1 VVADPPA
8 IQVLAPDLVARIAA
22 GEVITRPRAAVR
34 ELVDNALDAGA
45 TRIEVEIESGGY
57 NLIAVHDDGIGIS
70 SADASLIFTRH
81 ATSKLR
87 ALDGLASICTLGFR
101 GEALASLASV
111 ADVEIRTRGVGEVIG
126 ARIVSTH
133 GDCAVTPLVR
143 QAGTSIEARRLFSR
157 YPVRRGAAEPASE
170 ARAIRRVIT
179 HLALVRPEVG
189 FTLRT
194 DGRLTLI
201 STGGT
206 LRDAFAEVVGSDA
219 LPHLLDIDCLP
230 CESVRVRGVSSG
242 PAVHRSSRE
251 GIVLAINGRL
261 CDVPEIRKGIERAY
275 VDILPRQRFPHAIL
289 SLDIP
294 PAQVDV
300 NVHPAKERVIVHG
313 GREIAQGLER
323 ELRTTLGKTT
333 HLVTAK
339 RSLALRAA
347 DLPGLRAGE
356 QGDAYDASGWGGRV
370 VAAGSLPEL
379 RVVGQIEDTLIV
391 CETDL
396 GTLLIDQHRAHE
408 RVIFERL
415 LSDQS
420 IMLPDAVLLAI
431 PARVWATLDAR
442 SDDLRGAGWQW
453 SEFGADQILVSAC
466 PDGLAPDDLIPIAE
480 RFAAETAH
488 SILAAAACHAAIRK
502 RRPLTP
508 ETALALL
515 RHLTQTSTP
524 TTCPHGQPIVINLSH
539 SFLEQQFG
547 WR

>member
-1 VVADPPA
+1 MVATTA

-45 TRIEVEIESGGY
+45 TRIDIEIESGGY
-57 NLIAVHDDGIGIS
+57 DLIAVHDDGTGIL
-70 SADASLIFTRH
+70 SADAPLIFTRH

-87 ALDGLASICTLGFR
+87 ALDGLTSVSTLGFR

-111 ADVEIRTRGVGEVIG
+111 ADVEIRTRSVGEPIG
-126 ARIVSTH
+126 ARIACTN
-133 GDCAVTPLVR
+133 GDCAVSPLVR
-143 QAGTSIEARRLFSR
+143 QPGTSVEARRLFSR
-157 YPVRRGAAEPASE
+157 YPVRRGAAEPISE
-170 ARAIRRVIT
+170 ARAIRRIIT
-179 HLALVRPEVG
+179 HLALIRPEVAI
-189 FTLRT
+189 TLRI
-194 DGRLTLI
+194 DGRLALT
-201 STGGT
+201 STGGG
-206 LRDAFAEVVGSDA
+206 LRDVFAEVVGTDA
-219 LPHLLDIDCLP
+219 LPHLLDIDCAP
-230 CESVRVRGVSSG
+230 CESVRVRGVTSG

-275 VDILPRQRFPHAIL
+275 VEVLPRQRFPHAIL

-294 PAQVDV
+294 PPQVDV

-313 GREIAQGLER
+313 GREIAAALER
-323 ELRTTLGKTT
+323 ELRATLGRTT

-347 DLPGLRAGE
+347 DLPGLRTGE
-356 QGDAYDASGWGGRV
+356 QGGAYDAAGWGARV
-370 VAAGSLPEL
+370 VEAGSLPEL
-379 RVVGQIEDTLIV
+379 RVVGQVEDTLIV

-415 LSDQS
+415 LSNQS
-420 IMLPDAVLLAI
+420 MALPEPVLLTV

-453 SEFGADQILVSAC
+453 SEFGADQLRVSAC
-466 PDGLAPDDLIPIAE
+466 PDDLAPDDLIPIAE

-488 SILAAAACHAAIRK
+488 SIVAAAACHAAIRK

-508 ETALALL
+508 ETALELL
-515 RHLTQTSTP
+515 RMLTQTSTP
-524 TTCPHGQPIVINLSH
+524 TTCPHGQPIVINLSR